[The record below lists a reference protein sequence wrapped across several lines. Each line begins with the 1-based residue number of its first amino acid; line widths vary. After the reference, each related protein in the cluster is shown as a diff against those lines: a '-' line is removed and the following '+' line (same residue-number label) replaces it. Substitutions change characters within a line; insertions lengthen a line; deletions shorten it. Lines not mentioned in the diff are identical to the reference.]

1 MVYRRISSDVK
12 ECAIKLWDQGWD
24 IQDIMDTLDFSQASF
39 YRWRE
44 IFDEHGS
51 VNRPPSAPKGCER
64 KITRAVLAAIQ
75 TLYENES
82 DLYLDELVLWLAVN
96 HNVVISV
103 SQLHEILKKTGLT
116 RKLLVKI
123 AIERD
128 EELRQQWKDMQAS
141 DDFLADGTQFVCID
155 ETSKNELTFARKYGR
170 AYSGKRAELRDVFV
184 RGDRYSLVAAL
195 TVDGY
200 MACHVVPGSFDSIDF
215 LEFIQEQ
222 VV

>member
-1 MVYRRISSDVK
+1 MK

-24 IQDIMDTLDFSQASF
+24 IHDIMDTLGVSQASI
-39 YRWRE
+39 YRWQI

-64 KITRAVLAAIQ
+64 KITRAVLTATQ

-96 HNVVISV
+96 HNIDISV
-103 SQLHEILKKTGLT
+103 SQLHEVLKKAGLT

-128 EELRQQWKDMQAS
+128 EVLRQEWKDMQAG
-141 DDFLADGTQFVCID
+141 DDFLADGTQFVFLD
-155 ETSKNELTFARKYGR
+155 ETSKNELTFARRYGR
-170 AYSGKRAELRDVFV
+170 AYSGNRAELKDVFV

-200 MACHVVPGSFDSIDF
+200 MACHIVPGSFDSIDF
-215 LEFIQEQ
+215 LEFVQEQ